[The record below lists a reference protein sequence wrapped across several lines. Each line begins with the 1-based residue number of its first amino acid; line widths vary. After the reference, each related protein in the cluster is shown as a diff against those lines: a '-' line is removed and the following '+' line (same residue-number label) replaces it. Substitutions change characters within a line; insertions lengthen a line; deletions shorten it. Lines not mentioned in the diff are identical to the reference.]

1 MPFWFVENVL
11 ELVCTCKSSLN
22 CSSDVCLTSCYDG
35 ICVAVSCC
43 VDESIGVGVVPLDYY
58 PVVWVA
64 GYVRGDFSVEVF
76 SSRVRALPAEAVA
89 AQYVSAVPVAVYFDE
104 EHVLVVVYYGCWQV
118 CACFARFL
126 LELGIKC

>member
-22 CSSDVCLTSCYDG
+22 CSSDVCLISCYDG

-43 VDESIGVGVVPLDYY
+43 VDESIGVGIVPLDYY

-64 GYVRGDFSVEVF
+64 GYVRVDFSVEVF

-89 AQYVSAVPVAVYFDE
+89 EQYVSAVPVAVYFDE
-104 EHVLVVVYYGCWQV
+104 AHVLVVGYSGCWEG
-118 CACFARFL
+118 CAASACSALKR
-126 LELGIKC
+126 GV